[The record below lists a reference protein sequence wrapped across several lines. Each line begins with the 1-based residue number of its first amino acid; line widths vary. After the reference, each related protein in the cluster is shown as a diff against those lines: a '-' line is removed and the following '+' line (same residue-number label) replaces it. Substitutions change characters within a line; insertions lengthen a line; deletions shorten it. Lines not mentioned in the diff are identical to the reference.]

1 MRFLSGL
8 TSLLLIIGGLNW
20 LAVALGVN
28 VVEAW
33 FGSWEW
39 LVNTIY
45 WLVGL
50 SALYQIYDCF
60 FASNGQS
67 AKSKSQ

>member
-8 TSLLLIIGGLNW
+8 TSLLVIIGGLNW
-20 LAVALGVN
+20 LTVALGIN

-50 SALYQIYDCF
+50 SALYQIYDRF

-67 AKSKSQ
+67 VKSKSQ